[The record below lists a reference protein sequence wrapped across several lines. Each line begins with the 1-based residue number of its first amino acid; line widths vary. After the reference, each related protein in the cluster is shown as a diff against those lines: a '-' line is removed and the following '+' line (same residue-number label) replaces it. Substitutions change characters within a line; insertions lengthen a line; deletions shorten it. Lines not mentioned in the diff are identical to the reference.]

1 MENDIYEDLQELNN
15 IEEKIQELK
24 DEVLD
29 LYNTTDK
36 SKCKELLLE
45 MTQAEEDIRL
55 LEKEYEKFLKN
66 NEVY

>member
-1 MENDIYEDLQELNN
+1 MENDIYEDLHELNN
-15 IEEKIQELK
+15 IEEKIQQLK

-29 LYNTTDK
+29 LYKTTDK

>member
-1 MENDIYEDLQELNN
+1 MENNIYDDLHELNS

-45 MTQAEEDIRL
+45 MAQAEEDIRL